1 MSVLSPGMVWAWEP
15 VSHIQTPGNPPPL
28 HRRAGSALGRSSD
41 FARVVDGAG
50 LSLLAPPVPRALDYD
65 IVLRYKTQ
73 VSGLLARRVGG
84 WCQLVGQG
92 SSLTAGS

>member
-1 MSVLSPGMVWAWEP
+1 MVWAWEP
-15 VSHIQTPGNPPPL
+15 VSHIQTPGNPPHL
-28 HRRAGSALGRSSD
+28 HRRAASALGRSSD

>member
-1 MSVLSPGMVWAWEP
+1 MVWAWES
-15 VSHIQTPGNPPPL
+15 VSHIQTPGKPPL
-28 HRRAGSALGRSSD
+28 LHRGAGSALGRGSD

-50 LSLLAPPVPRALDYD
+50 LSLPAPPVPHALDYD

-73 VSGLLARRVGG
+73 VSGLLARQVGG
-84 WCQLVGQG
+84 WCQVVGRG